1 MPLKVTNHMD
11 PWFVLLLSFKD
22 LSLHVCPV
30 AAAEKKTLSGAGQKI
45 SLGWNMMGRK
55 CDANF
60 AAAGQQRVTPHLCL

>member
-1 MPLKVTNHMD
+1 MVCFALI
-11 PWFVLLLSFKD
+11 SFKD